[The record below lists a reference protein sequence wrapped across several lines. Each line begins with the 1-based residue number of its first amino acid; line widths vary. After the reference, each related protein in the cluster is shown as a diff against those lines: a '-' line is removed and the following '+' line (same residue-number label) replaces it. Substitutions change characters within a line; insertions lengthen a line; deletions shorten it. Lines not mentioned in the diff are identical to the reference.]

1 MMKTLAAPALLALLV
16 LLSFCTADARFTWA
30 APHAVGPA
38 LRRLL
43 QLAPAGAPPTAFP
56 AVQAPLAVPPPA
68 PVAAAPQPMATASKN
83 LLVVMT
89 VMGEEAATIYRNQ
102 GELRSQL
109 AQAAGVAPSQV
120 LFYNQTANV
129 DARTGV
135 TAVSLIMNI
144 ECETPDA
151 CSRAGYALYSPTTQT
166 RLTDNLARSSIS
178 LLPGTFQVYGVNS
191 FNRYRG
197 NETLWENKAL
207 TMQPPSA
214 AAGAAGI
221 NYTDVIARSTV
232 PVATATNGSAASGGL
247 LGNFTIPGFTLDNS
261 AAPTLAPSA
270 LNLSTLPGVV
280 QPVATTTRSG
290 AAAAAATS
298 LLTVLPLLLA
308 SAALL

>member
-1 MMKTLAAPALLALLV
+1 MGNPCAYHLHGLV
-16 LLSFCTADARFTWA
+16 LLGLTCTLQPCCIFYCTPSPA
-30 APHAVGPA
+30 APCCPTL
-38 LRRLL
+38 LRC
-43 QLAPAGAPPTAFP
+43 T
-56 AVQAPLAVPPPA
+56 VVIAPL
-68 PVAAAPQPMATASKN
+68 Q
-83 LLVVMT
+83 
-89 VMGEEAATIYRNQ
+89 
-102 GELRSQL
+102 
-109 AQAAGVAPSQV
+109 
-120 LFYNQTANV
+120 
-129 DARTGV
+129 
-135 TAVSLIMNI
+135 LIMNI

-247 LGNFTIPGFTLDNS
+247 LGNFTIPGFTLVRCGCN
-261 AAPTLAPSA
+261 
-270 LNLSTLPGVV
+270 
-280 QPVATTTRSG
+280 
-290 AAAAAATS
+290 
-298 LLTVLPLLLA
+298 
-308 SAALL
+308 